1 MLSQPVSGS
10 TKKLGLCALCEMQ
23 IIGGRLILVANHLV
37 TAKKTQNSELIA
49 TVHEKARKVEVT
61 GFVN

>member
-1 MLSQPVSGS
+1 
-10 TKKLGLCALCEMQ
+10 MQ

-49 TVHEKARKVEVT
+49 TVHEKARKLEVT